1 MKNTESFA
9 QLLEESAAAFTFKT
23 NEIVKATVLGS
34 DRHYVTVDA
43 GLPMEANIPSG
54 EFFEL
59 PRVND
64 EVSVIVFAFDD
75 GTGQPA
81 ISHHRAL
88 QIESSELV
96 EDAIVN
102 KSVIQAKVVKS
113 TRAGL
118 LVRVGALDGFIPNT
132 LIDTVRIDKETLI
145 GQMISVVPLSIDEKN
160 RNVVVSRKE
169 ALITERGGRIEAMEG
184 ELAVGDVREGVIKNI
199 VRYGA
204 FVDLGGKDCMIHVS
218 DMGWDVTKANPA
230 QDLEIGQRV
239 KGLINKVNAKG
250 QFHMSLRHAD
260 MKPWEDAKAALT
272 IGQKVSAEVV
282 KIEDDYSIIT
292 VVNGVPAVVAKN
304 QVSWTHIKG
313 YDLFQTYASGT
324 KFEAI
329 VTGFN
334 ETHGE
339 ECVML
344 SIKQTKVNPWEE
356 AKDTIAEGK
365 LVTSEVKSVNEGHII
380 VSITDEISA
389 LVPFREL
396 SWGDC
401 QQAIRDIHAGDEI
414 DVVILQ
420 VEPDEHRVVASI
432 RATQE
437 NPFAGLRK
445 GSTVK
450 GEVTGFNKKGNMV
463 FIDIKQGDKVIK
475 GFVSSRH
482 ALPTKSVSMRAD
494 EYYSIGDNVKGTVLG
509 MDGDRVQVNL
519 RKQETQALK
528 AALGCGDSQ
537 NNAMLEAMKA
547 AKKA

>member
-1 MKNTESFA
+1 MNKNESFA
-9 QLLEESAAAFTFKT
+9 QLLEESAADFTFKT
-23 NEIVKATVLGS
+23 NEIVKALVLAA

-43 GLPMEANIPSG
+43 GLPMEANIPSS
-54 EFFEL
+54 EFFER
-59 PRVND
+59 PEKGD

-75 GTGQPA
+75 GTGQAA

-88 QIESSELV
+88 QIESSEMV
-96 EDAIVN
+96 EEAISD
-102 KSVIQAKVVKS
+102 KTAIPAKVTKS

-118 LVRVGALDGFIPNT
+118 LVKVGALDGFIPNT
-132 LIDTVRIDKETLI
+132 LIDTIRIDKETLI
-145 GQMISVVPLSIDEKN
+145 GKMVSVVPLSIDEKN

-169 ALITERGGRIEAMEG
+169 ALIAERGGRMEAMEG

-218 DMGWDVTKANPA
+218 DMGWDITKANPA
-230 QDLEIGQRV
+230 EDLEIGQRV

-250 QFHMSLRHAD
+250 QFHMSLRHSD
-260 MKPWEDAKAALT
+260 MAPWNNAKESLK
-272 IGQKVSAEVV
+272 IGDTVTAKVV

-304 QVSWTHIKG
+304 EVSWTHMKG
-313 YDLFQTYASGT
+313 YDLFQKYPTGT
-324 KFEAI
+324 EFEAQ
-329 VTGFN
+329 VLGFN

-339 ECVML
+339 ECVQL
-344 SIKQTKVNPWEE
+344 SIKQTQENPWEQT
-356 AKDTIAEGK
+356 KDTIAEGNTIA
-365 LVTSEVKSVNEGHII
+365 VEVKSVNESHII

-414 DVVILQ
+414 DVKILS
-420 VEPDEHRVVASI
+420 VEPNEHRVVASI
-432 RATQE
+432 RATQD
-437 NPFAGLRK
+437 NPYAGLRK
-445 GSTVK
+445 GRPVDCK
-450 GEVTGFNKKGNMV
+450 VTGFNRKGTMV
-463 FIDIKQGDKVIK
+463 FVEIKQDDKVVK

-482 ALPTKSVSMRAD
+482 ALPTKSVSMKAD
-494 EYYSIGDNVKGTVLG
+494 EYYSIGDKVTGVVLG

-519 RKQETQALK
+519 RKQESKALD
-528 AALGCGDSQ
+528 AVLGNDQQ
-537 NNAMLEAMKA
+537 NNAMFEAMKA
-547 AKKA
+547 AKQA